1 MDFELPEGPR
11 PAHSDA
17 LLQGGHWVGLHS
29 VLAGLAFTITTL
41 PKTSLLPALVAGFK
55 RVFTMQRPGITNLPA
70 LFTSLV
76 ATPARLL
83 MTFMQSD
90 LFSSVSSAN
99 ARARP
104 PFVIG
109 FAAVFIAFM
118 GAMVKK
124 AVASKSYPGGRWPCP
139 M

>member
-1 MDFELPEGPR
+1 MQRPGITNLP
-11 PAHSDA
+11 A
-17 LLQGGHWVGLHS
+17 LFTT

-70 LFTSLV
+70 LFTSLA

-83 MTFMQSD
+83 MTFMHSD

-109 FAAVFIAFM
+109 FAAAFITFM

-124 AVASKSYPGGRWPCP
+124 AGGWQELSGWEVVL
-139 M
+139 